1 MSDWGGGVGELVNHG
16 VHEYH
21 GGEFEVPGISGVPG
35 VSGVFTNSF
44 SFYKYLLNW
53 YRTIEENP
61 DF

>member
-1 MSDWGGGVGELVNHG
+1 MGELVNHG